1 MNFPDD
7 ADGDV
12 LTSLHESGFDFSQPV
27 PIEFNVDFDSWP
39 PDSEAISK
47 IRKFAGN
54 VEIVDPEDEYSG
66 YLVFEI
72 YQALSH
78 QFVVN
83 TQKTVTGLVA
93 RYGGICESLGVI
105 N

>member
-1 MNFPDD
+1 MNFTDD

-27 PIEFNVDFDSWP
+27 PIEFNVNFDSWP
-39 PDSEAISK
+39 PDPEAISK

-54 VEIVDPEDEYSG
+54 IEIVDPEHEYSG
-66 YLVFEI
+66 YLVFEM
-72 YQALSH
+72 YQALSY
-78 QFVVN
+78 QFVVS

-93 RYGGICESLGVI
+93 SYCGFCESWGVL